1 MVDFRSQTTVTPLR
15 SQTAGS
21 ALRSSAADTAFA
33 SHIPAERRFK
43 VADLFKFQRGRADL
57 LLSALILGMALL
69 MLLTFFDQSGWADR
83 DLPQKRLGK
92 VLKQPWIGPVIA
104 LLILVPAALGN
115 LGLSLRRALL
125 DRRKHRPNKTRYE
138 VVQWL
143 RAIEFIVYF
152 IIYTRSIEIVGY
164 LIATVIFA
172 MLMVV
177 RLGYRSWRWV
187 GIAAGVSFLSV
198 VFFRTLLQIKT
209 PVNIWLYNQLP
220 EGLERF
226 MKVYF

>member
-1 MVDFRSQTTVTPLR
+1 MVDFRSQTTVPPLR
-15 SQTAGS
+15 SQATGS
-21 ALRSSAADTAFA
+21 ALRSSAAQTPFA
-33 SHIPAERRFK
+33 STIPAERRFK

-57 LLSALILGMALL
+57 LFSVLILGVALL
-69 MLLTFFDQSGWADR
+69 LALTFFDQSGWADR

-172 MLMVV
+172 ILMVV

-209 PVNIWLYNQLP
+209 PVNIWFYNQLP
-220 EGLERF
+220 DGLERF

>member
-57 LLSALILGMALL
+57 LFSVLILGMALL
-69 MLLTFFDQSGWADR
+69 LLLTFFDQSGWADR

-172 MLMVV
+172 MLMVL

>member
-21 ALRSSAADTAFA
+21 ALRSSAAGQAFA

-57 LLSALILGMALL
+57 LFSALILGMALL
-69 MLLTFFDQSGWADR
+69 LLLTFFDQSGWADR
-83 DLPQKRLGK
+83 DLPQRRFGK

>member
-1 MVDFRSQTTVTPLR
+1 MVDFRSQTTVSPLR
-15 SQTAGS
+15 SQAAGS

-57 LLSALILGMALL
+57 LFSALILGMALL
-69 MLLTFFDQSGWADR
+69 LLLTFFDQSGWADR

-138 VVQWL
+138 VAQWL

-164 LIATVIFA
+164 LIATEIFA
-172 MLMVV
+172 MLMVL

>member
-15 SQTAGS
+15 SQAAGS
-21 ALRSSAADTAFA
+21 ALRPSAADRAFA

-57 LLSALILGMALL
+57 LFSALILGMALL
-69 MLLTFFDQSGWADR
+69 LLLTFFDQSGWADR

>member
-1 MVDFRSQTTVTPLR
+1 MVDFRSQTTVPPLR

-21 ALRSSAADTAFA
+21 ALRSSAAGQAFA

-57 LLSALILGMALL
+57 LFSVLILGMALL
-69 MLLTFFDQSGWADR
+69 LLLTFFDQSGWADR

>member
-1 MVDFRSQTTVTPLR
+1 
-15 SQTAGS
+15 
-21 ALRSSAADTAFA
+21 
-33 SHIPAERRFK
+33 
-43 VADLFKFQRGRADL
+43 
-57 LLSALILGMALL
+57 
-69 MLLTFFDQSGWADR
+69 
-83 DLPQKRLGK
+83 
-92 VLKQPWIGPVIA
+92 
-104 LLILVPAALGN
+104 
-115 LGLSLRRALL
+115 
-125 DRRKHRPNKTRYE
+125 
-138 VVQWL
+138 
-143 RAIEFIVYF
+143 
-152 IIYTRSIEIVGY
+152 
-164 LIATVIFA
+164 

>member
-1 MVDFRSQTTVTPLR
+1 MVDFRSQTTVPPLR
-15 SQTAGS
+15 SQATGS
-21 ALRSSAADTAFA
+21 ALRSSAAQTAFA
-33 SHIPAERRFK
+33 STIPAERRFK

-57 LLSALILGMALL
+57 LFSVLILGVALL
-69 MLLTFFDQSGWADR
+69 LALTFFDQSGWADR

-220 EGLERF
+220 DGLERF

>member
-1 MVDFRSQTTVTPLR
+1 MVDFR

-57 LLSALILGMALL
+57 LFSALILGMALL
-69 MLLTFFDQSGWADR
+69 LLLTFFDQSGWADR

>member
-1 MVDFRSQTTVTPLR
+1 
-15 SQTAGS
+15 
-21 ALRSSAADTAFA
+21 
-33 SHIPAERRFK
+33 
-43 VADLFKFQRGRADL
+43 
-57 LLSALILGMALL
+57 MALVL
-69 MLLTFFDQSGWADR
+69 LLTFFDQSGWADR

-172 MLMVV
+172 MLMVL

>member
-1 MVDFRSQTTVTPLR
+1 MVDFRSQTIATPLR
-15 SQTAGS
+15 SQAAGS
-21 ALRSSAADTAFA
+21 ALRSTAAGRAFA

-57 LLSALILGMALL
+57 LFSALILGMALAL
-69 MLLTFFDQSGWADR
+69 LLTFFDQSGWADR

-92 VLKQPWIGPVIA
+92 ALKWIGPVIA

-172 MLMVV
+172 MLMVL

>member
-15 SQTAGS
+15 SQAAGS
-21 ALRSSAADTAFA
+21 ALRSSAADRPFA

-57 LLSALILGMALL
+57 LFSALILGMALL
-69 MLLTFFDQSGWADR
+69 LLLTFFDQSGWADR

-172 MLMVV
+172 MLMVL

>member
-21 ALRSSAADTAFA
+21 ALRSSAAGQAFA

-57 LLSALILGMALL
+57 LFSVLILGMALL
-69 MLLTFFDQSGWADR
+69 LLLTFFDQSGWADR